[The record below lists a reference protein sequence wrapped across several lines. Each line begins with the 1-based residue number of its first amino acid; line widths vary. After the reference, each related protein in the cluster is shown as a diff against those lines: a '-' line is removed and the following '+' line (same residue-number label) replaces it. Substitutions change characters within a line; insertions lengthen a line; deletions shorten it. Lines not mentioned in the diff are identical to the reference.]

1 MTLGSRTRLLVPVAA
16 LVLALGAGTAW
27 AASEMSGIWAVAVE
41 TQAGNGDV
49 TFTLQQEGDKLSG
62 TYKGSLGEQPVTG
75 KVTDDSFELSFQ
87 AQAMGTPLD
96 VKYTGKIDADKISG
110 KVVLGTFGEG
120 TFTGKKKP

>member
-1 MTLGSRTRLLVPVAA
+1 MTLGFKTRLVVPVAA
-16 LVLALGAGTAW
+16 LVLALGVGTAW
-27 AASEMSGIWAVAVE
+27 AANAMSGTWAVSVK

-49 TFTLQQEGDKLSG
+49 TFTLEQEGDKLSG

-87 AQAMGTPLD
+87 AEAMGTPLD

-110 KVVLGTFGEG
+110 KVVLGSFGEG
-120 TFTGKKKP
+120 TFTGEKKQ